1 MFQVSCFTTSE
12 FDAPIIYSPV
22 GELKDYDDVRN
33 YGNAAAKVMKR
44 AIKAGAK
51 SPLLILPNKSAKYD
65 LAGMNTLMGALA
77 ELYVPIQLR
86 EDIPSKQQRFSV
98 LGVYMDDQTKLDKL
112 IQTAKVLESGR
123 YVARDIGGGDPERM
137 APPRV
142 ADYVQKLF
150 PAGGPIKMEIIS
162 DVKIFEKEYPLF
174 QAVNRAADSV
184 ERHRGRIIF
193 LEYKPPKPARKTLML
208 VGKGVTYD
216 TGGADIKAGGIM
228 AGMSRDKCG
237 AAVVTGFMKV
247 SIFFE

>member
-1 MFQVSCFTTSE
+1 MTSE

-22 GELKDYDDVRN
+22 GELGDYDDVRN
-33 YGNAAAKVMKR
+33 YGNAAANAMKR
-44 AIKAGAK
+44 AFKAGAK

-77 ELYVPIQLR
+77 ELYVPMQLR
-86 EDIPSKQQRFSV
+86 EDIPSKQHRVSV

-112 IQTAKVLESGR
+112 IQTARVLESGR

-137 APPRV
+137 APSRV
-142 ADYVQKLF
+142 ADYIQKLF
-150 PAGGPIKMEIIS
+150 PVGGPVSVEIIS
-162 DVKIFEKEYPLF
+162 DVEIFEKEYPLF
-174 QAVNRAADSV
+174 QAVNRAAHSV
-184 ERHRGRIIF
+184 ERHRGRIIY

-237 AAVVTGFMKV
+237 SAVVAGFMKV
-247 SIFFE
+247 IFIELNNL